1 MTAKEN
7 EEFIILKQDVKYI
20 KSEVTEIKKNSKQLN
35 ESMLLLTSKM
45 FTDDLTG
52 DEGFFEITKRHGI
65 RLTKLENFKAVG
77 YGVIMAVGILA
88 GWWLKFKQEVL

>member
-20 KSEVTEIKKNSKQLN
+20 KSEVTEIKRNSKQLN
-35 ESMLLLTSKM
+35 DSMLLLTSKM
-45 FTDDLTG
+45 FTDESTG
-52 DEGFFEITKRHGI
+52 EDGFFEITKRHGI

>member
-20 KSEVTEIKKNSKQLN
+20 KSEVTEIKKNSKELN

-52 DEGFFEITKRHGI
+52 EKGFFEITKRHGV

-77 YGVIMAVGILA
+77 YGIIMFIGILA
-88 GWWLKFKQEVL
+88 GWWLKFKKQGS

>member
-52 DEGFFEITKRHGI
+52 EEGFFETTKRHGV

-77 YGVIMAVGILA
+77 YGVIMLVGILA